1 MSATTPT
8 EPEEQRLEAS
18 RRRVEERLAA
28 FRDGMHEDL
37 GIVPRTTA
45 WVLPAIGL
53 AVGFSLAVRA
63 FRRRRRLGGASGT
76 RLAGAP
82 RPERPLR

>member
-1 MSATTPT
+1 MNATTPS
-8 EPEEQRLEAS
+8 EPEEQRLTDS

-28 FRDGMHEDL
+28 FREGLHEDL

-63 FRRRRRLGGASGT
+63 FRRRRLRAASGT
-76 RLAGAP
+76 RLAGSA
-82 RPERPLR
+82 RQERSLR